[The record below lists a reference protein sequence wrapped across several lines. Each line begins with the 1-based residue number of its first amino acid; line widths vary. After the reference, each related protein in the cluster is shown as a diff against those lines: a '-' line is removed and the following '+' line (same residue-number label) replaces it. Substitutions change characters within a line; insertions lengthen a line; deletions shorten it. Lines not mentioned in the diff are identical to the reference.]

1 MDALH
6 HLFLVFYSLSLQ
18 FTHSNS
24 SIITSTISCHSLI
37 SSHFRIYYSLFNPF
51 WPPVPLSLFRP
62 PHLCV
67 YERQR
72 WWFDIN
78 SWVNIGIT
86 LETVE
91 RRPYWHV
98 LPIWALNPCALWEI
112 WVLLSLPRF
121 KKKSPCHTA
130 AETLWSP
137 HPAHCHSTIQLSN
150 PQMNLK
156 NPETIFSGW
165 QGMCELR
172 VHVLSQANLVNWHLN
187 SFLRRSCLSHMVLS
201 VLYHFADSNIC
212 ITCPKYPN
220 QFLNYTVF
228 MHFSQF
234 CCFYSHHPF
243 REWVMSLLLSF

>member
-6 HLFLVFYSLSLQ
+6 HLFIVFYSLSLQ

-24 SIITSTISCHSLI
+24 SIITSTIRCHSLI

-121 KKKSPCHTA
+121 KKN
-130 AETLWSP
+130 
-137 HPAHCHSTIQLSN
+137 HPAT
-150 PQMNLK
+150 
-156 NPETIFSGW
+156 
-165 QGMCELR
+165 
-172 VHVLSQANLVNWHLN
+172 
-187 SFLRRSCLSHMVLS
+187 
-201 VLYHFADSNIC
+201 
-212 ITCPKYPN
+212 
-220 QFLNYTVF
+220 
-228 MHFSQF
+228 
-234 CCFYSHHPF
+234 
-243 REWVMSLLLSF
+243 LLLRPCGPPTLHTVTVQSSCQTPKWTSKTQKLFSVDGKECANWECMCCHRRISWTDI